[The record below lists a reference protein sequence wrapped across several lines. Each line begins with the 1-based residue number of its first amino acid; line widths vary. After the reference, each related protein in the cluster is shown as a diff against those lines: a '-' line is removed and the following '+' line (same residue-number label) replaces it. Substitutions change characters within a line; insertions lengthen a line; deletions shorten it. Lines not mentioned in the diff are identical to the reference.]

1 MPTVLEMLNKES
13 DDNAF
18 DVNKRY
24 GTPSKILDNLEQTES
39 SGNPHAIN
47 KETKAMGAYQFL
59 PETAASLHKKGIKF
73 NPLDKK
79 ESRAAADYYLS
90 ELARQNGGD
99 YAKALA
105 AYGGFKT
112 ADPTS
117 YVSKIM
123 GSTPAVPISNKSVL
137 FRLSEEQP
145 EPESKV
151 TVSAPEEEPMLSP
164 EGIPLVTSQQAY
176 QPRGVVKAVTQD
188 IPTGIVSAPISAAL
202 GAAEPIVGG
211 VQKIAALLGGNQ
223 GVNQGVQS
231 FEQMQQGIK
240 QAPGVASYA
249 TTRPAELAGEL
260 GPLAT
265 GIANAGYNAAS
276 KLGLASDLGKGIA
289 GGVGAGAALGA
300 LQPVESGKDV
310 GMETFKNTAGGAF
323 MGGLFPVLIKGAQI
337 ANKATGL
344 NLGAKVPEAVSQEE
358 LVAQAK
364 NLYDKAKES
373 GIQFRLTKF
382 ANEMLNLGKDLR
394 QEGYTPTAYPG
405 LDSILHEA
413 ARTDMPKDFTELQA
427 IRKMIQGQQKSTDPE
442 TRRLASIMKDRFDD
456 YILNAPGE
464 HISGS
469 PEGAK
474 VWQEAR
480 NSYSRLKKAEIFDD
494 MLEQAQIEGKTLF
507 TQSGSENSLAKQLRQ
522 LTKNDRKMRTFTPEE
537 QQQIRDAAK
546 GSTPQNLLRF
556 YGKFAPT
563 SPVSLIPSLGGVA
576 LNPVVGVPLS
586 MGAIGAR
593 IGATKLRERDVQNL
607 ADFMRMGG
615 EAQIAPKQ
623 TKISDLYKMYQSE
636 R

>member
-1 MPTVLEMLNKES
+1 MSTIAQRLAEDEDIGFN
-13 DDNAF
+13 
-18 DVNKRY
+18 VNKTY
-24 GTPSKILDNLEQTES
+24 GTPSKILDNLMQAES
-39 SGNPHAIN
+39 SGREHIVQ
-47 KETKAMGAYQFL
+47 KDTKALGAYQFL
-59 PETAASLHKKGIKF
+59 PETAALLHEKGIKF
-73 NPLDKK
+73 NPFDKK
-79 ESRAAADYYLS
+79 EARAAADYYINY
-90 ELARQNGGD
+90 LAQQNGGD
-99 YAKALA
+99 YRKALA
-105 AYGGFKT
+105 AYGGFKS
-112 ADPTS
+112 ADPTA
-117 YVSKIM
+117 YVNKVI
-123 GSTPAVPISNKSVL
+123 GSDVYPIKTSDKSVAS
-137 FRLSEEQP
+137 RLLSDESEP
-145 EPESKV
+145 ASKV
-151 TVSAPEEEPMLSP
+151 TVSAPEESMVSP
-164 EGIPLVTSQQAY
+164 EGIPLITSQEAY
-176 QPRGVVKAVTQD
+176 QPRSLVKTITQD

-202 GAAEPIVGG
+202 GVAEPIVGG

-373 GIQFRLTKF
+373 GIQFRPTKF

>member
-1 MPTVLEMLNKES
+1 MSTIAQRLAEDEDIGFN
-13 DDNAF
+13 
-18 DVNKRY
+18 VNKTY
-24 GTPSKILDNLEQTES
+24 GTPSKILDNLMQAES
-39 SGNPHAIN
+39 SGREHIVQ
-47 KETKAMGAYQFL
+47 KDTKALGAYQFL
-59 PETAASLHKKGIKF
+59 PETAALLHEKGIKF
-73 NPLDKK
+73 NPFDKK
-79 ESRAAADYYLS
+79 EARAAADYYINY
-90 ELARQNGGD
+90 LAQQNGGD
-99 YAKALA
+99 YRKALA
-105 AYGGFKT
+105 AYGGFKS
-112 ADPTS
+112 ADPTA
-117 YVSKIM
+117 YVNKVI
-123 GSTPAVPISNKSVL
+123 GSDVYPIKTSDKSVAS
-137 FRLSEEQP
+137 RLLSDESEP
-145 EPESKV
+145 ASKV
-151 TVSAPEEEPMLSP
+151 IVSAPEESMVSS
-164 EGIPLVTSQQAY
+164 EGIPLITSQEAY
-176 QPRGVVKAVTQD
+176 QPRSLVKTITQD

-202 GAAEPIVGG
+202 GVAEPIVGG

-373 GIQFRLTKF
+373 GIQFRPTKF